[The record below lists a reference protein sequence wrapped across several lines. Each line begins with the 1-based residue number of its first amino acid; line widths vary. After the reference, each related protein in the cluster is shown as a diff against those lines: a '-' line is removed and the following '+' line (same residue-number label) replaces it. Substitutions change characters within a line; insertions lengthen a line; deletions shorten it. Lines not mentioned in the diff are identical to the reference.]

1 MRDKGAISW
10 TLFWL
15 CWWGWQWGIFS
26 FQNRGILQ
34 LLCTLGL
41 IFSMGV
47 MLGRKENF
55 LAELTSMG
63 LVSFLFFLI
72 PTAFSV
78 LLVYFLTKRFLKGK

>member
-1 MRDKGAISW
+1 MDIILVMLVGMAVGHFLFPKSW
-10 TLFWL
+10 KRA
-15 CWWGWQWGIFS
+15 
-26 FQNRGILQ
+26 NEILQ

-72 PTAFSV
+72 PTAFFRSAG
-78 LLVYFLTKRFLKGK
+78 LFSDKRFLKGK

>member
-1 MRDKGAISW
+1 MDIILVMLVGMAVGHFLFPKSW
-10 TLFWL
+10 KRA
-15 CWWGWQWGIFS
+15 
-26 FQNRGILQ
+26 NEILQ